1 MLSRYNIKAITC
13 SKAKKVSEKFNL
25 IFELILGK
33 NVFRKLYKNKY
44 VKTNFSLVQLN
55 CICYCSVVT

>member
-13 SKAKKVSEKFNL
+13 SKAKKVSEKFNV

-44 VKTNFSLVQLN
+44 VKTNFFPGS
-55 CICYCSVVT
+55 T